1 MATTPLTQHRARE
14 AQKALQRADQAQ
26 RRQRV
31 IETTATAWW
40 PTNSPTR
47 CISCGAEHQP
57 GQELACG
64 H

>member
-1 MATTPLTQHRARE
+1 MATKHYTPPHSDYQGAE
-14 AQKALQRADQAQ
+14 LQTS
-26 RRQRV
+26 QRV

>member
-1 MATTPLTQHRARE
+1 MSTQPQQAQHQATPE
-14 AQKALQRADQAQ
+14 AQ
-26 RRQRV
+26 RV
-31 IETTATAWW
+31 LETTAATWW

-47 CISCGAEHQP
+47 CISCGAEHKP